1 MRKRDIVDWIA
12 DGRAVPEPVRA
23 QSGNQAVKTARG

>member
-12 DGRAVPEPVRA
+12 DGRAVPAPVRGA
-23 QSGNQAVKTARG
+23 AGKVSG